1 MDIMKYVPKS
11 KRRGIKEV
19 YKDINGYYKIVLKEG
34 WRAARSVDERVIQ
47 EDTIA
52 DLRYQIAGIEKSLF
66 EIACDIRRGALEAN
80 MVARLET
87 EGRPLTDE
95 ETKEECQYILET
107 IDYAGYDEEYVRDI
121 KSACKYILN
130 K

>member
-11 KRRGIKEV
+11 KRRGIKEAC
-19 YKDINGYYKIVLKEG
+19 KDINGYYKIVLKEG

-52 DLRYQIAGIEKSLF
+52 DLRYQIAGIKMLSLF
-66 EIACDIRRGALEAN
+66 EIACDSALETR

-130 K
+130 R